1 MSTKCVFQSNHRY
14 AHGFTLIEL
23 LVVIS
28 IIALLIALL
37 LPALAAARQDGLSTV
52 CLSNLRELGQG
63 YIEYSDANR
72 GEILPYAYPF
82 PFSGTTGA
90 AAWQYNEGWTRL
102 MAPYLTSE
110 QIPYLPG
117 TTELSEPPAV
127 KAIMTCPVTNNS
139 GNIPGSWGPG
149 SSTYAWRQW
158 NADGN
163 DPQGGWICSYGMNG
177 WVYYPEHGEGLY
189 SYTTQ
194 GLNGYLD
201 GYDVQSYFWQKAD
214 VNGSVPLFGDCAWVD
229 GFPLWTNAVPGNL
242 NGNNMSNVQGA
253 VLPSA
258 PGMMEQFCINRH
270 NMAINMAF
278 CDGHA
283 EHVPLGKLW
292 QLRWTPNWQSRNV
305 VITDPN

>member
-1 MSTKCVFQSNHRY
+1 MATKCVFKLGRKS

-63 YIEYSDANR
+63 YIEYSDVNR
-72 GEILPYAYPF
+72 GEIMPYAWPF
-82 PFSGTTGA
+82 PFYGTTGA
-90 AAWQYNEGWTRL
+90 DAWQYNEGWTRL
-102 MAPYLTSE
+102 IAPYLTSDH
-110 QIPYLPG
+110 IPYLPG

-139 GNIPGSWGPG
+139 GKIPGSWGPG

-189 SYTTQ
+189 SYTT
-194 GLNGYLD
+194 LNLGGYHS
-201 GYDVQSYFWQKAD
+201 GYDVQSYFWPKAD

-242 NGNNMSNVQGA
+242 NGNDMSNVQGT

-292 QLRWTPNWQSRNV
+292 QLRWTPNWQPKNV
-305 VITDPN
+305 VINGP